1 VDRTDPAVRDKES
14 GAANEAPSHFIRHII
29 AADLAA
35 GKNQERVH
43 TRFPPEPNGYLHIG
57 HAKSICL
64 NFGLAAEFE
73 GKCNLRFDDTN
84 PSKEDVEYVESIRE
98 DVRWLGFDW
107 QGREYYASDYFEQL
121 YQFALQLIKD
131 GKAFVCDLS
140 AEQIR
145 EYRGTLTEPGRNSP
159 YRERSVDENLDLLQR
174 MRAGEFADGSR
185 TLRAKIDMASPN
197 INLRDPV
204 MYRVL
209 RATHHRTGDR
219 WCIYPTY
226 DFAHGQSDS
235 LEGITHSICTLEFED
250 HRPLYDWY
258 LEQLG
263 IHHPQQIEFARL
275 NLSYTVLS
283 KRKLLQLVQQKHVA
297 GWDDPRM
304 PTLAG
309 IRRRGYTPEAIR
321 VFCER
326 IGVAKRNSTVDIAML
341 EHCLREDLNKRAQRV
356 MAVLRPLKVVL
367 ENYPEGQT
375 EELEAVNN
383 PEDPAMGTR
392 KVPFSRVLYIE
403 RDDFREE
410 PPKGFFRLSPGKEVR
425 LRYAYIIKCVEAVK
439 DPATGAVTE
448 LRCTYDPET
457 KSGSSRAQR
466 KVKATIHW
474 VSADQAL
481 SAEARLYDH
490 LFTKEDPDDVPEGAD
505 WLANLNPNSL
515 EVVKDARLEPILAR
529 SKPGQLYQFERL
541 GYFCVDGVDSAP
553 GRLVFNRTVTLRDTW
568 AKIEKAARAPTAR
581 AR

>member
-1 VDRTDPAVRDKES
+1 
-14 GAANEAPSHFIRHII
+14 
-29 AADLAA
+29 
-35 GKNQERVH
+35 
-43 TRFPPEPNGYLHIG
+43 
-57 HAKSICL
+57 
-64 NFGLAAEFE
+64 
-73 GKCNLRFDDTN
+73 
-84 PSKEDVEYVESIRE
+84 
-98 DVRWLGFDW
+98 
-107 QGREYYASDYFEQL
+107 
-121 YQFALQLIKD
+121 
-131 GKAFVCDLS
+131 
-140 AEQIR
+140 
-145 EYRGTLTEPGRNSP
+145 
-159 YRERSVDENLDLLQR
+159 
-174 MRAGEFADGSR
+174 
-185 TLRAKIDMASPN
+185 
-197 INLRDPV
+197 
-204 MYRVL
+204 
-209 RATHHRTGDR
+209 
-219 WCIYPTY
+219 
-226 DFAHGQSDS
+226 
-235 LEGITHSICTLEFED
+235 
-250 HRPLYDWY
+250 
-258 LEQLG
+258 
-263 IHHPQQIEFARL
+263 
-275 NLSYTVLS
+275 
-283 KRKLLQLVQQKHVA
+283 
-297 GWDDPRM
+297 M

-321 VFCER
+321 AFCER

-341 EHCLREDLNKRAQRV
+341 EHCLREDLNKRAHRV

-367 ENYPEGQT
+367 QNYPEGQT

-383 PEDPAMGTR
+383 PEDPGMGTR

-529 SKPGQLYQFERL
+529 SRPGEFYQFERL
-541 GYFCVDGVDSAP
+541 GYFCLDGVDSAP

-568 AKIEKAARAPTAR
+568 AKIEKAGRAPAAR
-581 AR
+581 GR